1 MRRFTALTAGLVF
14 ALGLSTANAAIIFDD
29 FNVNVGTHFN
39 SAPNSSSTTNILRTT
54 AGHVNATTR
63 VTAAPFEGAGNLNLH
78 IEGNGTAVSSPAFPR
93 IRFTSGG
100 GTPANNIA
108 FTTTAGTDG
117 FIGYY
122 YKVPASGT
130 LPGSLPSGL
139 QLTLNLDGPGGA
151 AAAADAGIA
160 KNAIMDGQWHLVEWN
175 LDLPSDWGP
184 FQGVGGNGVLENGN
198 SYTIDSIYFRYP
210 VGTTWTGYTGIQDL
224 QIDFVAKSDSG
235 SIAGLL
241 NSPPTVTD
249 AVINNVNAS
258 LPGNVQHLFAA
269 TDTQTP
275 AGPFTWDQ
283 LTFVGYTQAYGGA
296 GVTGPTQ
303 PGGSDPAMLTGNQF
317 DWNTVGSPRGIYQW
331 SVRGTDPGGLS
342 DTGTLTVHVTE
353 VPEPSTLALFSL
365 AMVGAMGLC
374 RRK

>member
-1 MRRFTALTAGLVF
+1 MRRFTALTAALVF

-29 FNVNVGTHFN
+29 FNTNVGHFGQ
-39 SAPNSSSTTNILRTT
+39 APNASGTTNILKPVATT
-54 AGHVNATTR
+54 PNANATTR
-63 VTAAPFEGAGNLNLH
+63 TTVSPLEGSHALNIR
-78 IEGNGTAVSSPAFPR
+78 IEGGGQATPAGFPR
-93 IRFTSGG
+93 IRFLSGA
-100 GTPANNIA
+100 GTPANNNS
-108 FTTTAGTDG
+108 FTPTAGTDG
-117 FIGYY
+117 FIGFY
-122 YKVPASGT
+122 YKVPAPGT
-130 LPGSLPSGL
+130 LPGSLPAGL
-139 QLTLNLDGPGGA
+139 QLQLNTEGSGNT
-151 AAAADAGIA
+151 AADGDSGIA

-175 LDLPSDWGP
+175 LDLPGDWVAFP
-184 FQGVGGNGVLENGN
+184 GVGGNGIIDNGV
-198 SYTIDSIYFRYP
+198 SRTIDSIYFRYP
-210 VGTTWTGYTGIQDL
+210 NSTGWTGYTGIQDL

-258 LPGNVQHLFAA
+258 VPGNVQHQFAA
-269 TDTQTP
+269 TDTETP

-283 LTFVGYTQAYGGA
+283 LAFVGYTQAYGGA

-353 VPEPSTLALFSL
+353 VPEPSTLALFGL
-365 AMVGAMGLC
+365 AMVGAIGMC